1 MRRIVMIAALAA
13 LALVAACTTA
23 PDGSKK
29 PDQAKIEA
37 ALGQVEITFAG
48 LTTAAALFCA
58 VQPDHFPCNSPDAL
72 NKLAAAKAVAS
83 NIVAKARA
91 DIAAAQTQTTLQV
104 ALTVATD
111 ALLVYAD
118 ALKQFGIKPAG

>member
-1 MRRIVMIAALAA
+1 MPPRGHLHADHGDAG
-13 LALVAACTTA
+13 
-23 PDGSKK
+23 P
-29 PDQAKIEA
+29 A

-72 NKLAAAKAVAS
+72 NKLASAKAVAS